1 MQKNKKQFLCAVKAY
16 SEKTGKLETQIFTFD
31 EKKNRDSFF
40 RKVSPNVVFA
50 AISDTEMA
58 AKAMGALGGAKKS
71 AKKKKSSAANG
82 KLGGRPKKAVLK

>member
-1 MQKNKKQFLCAVKAY
+1 MKRRIATASLGRSV
-16 SEKTGKLETQIFTFD
+16 
-31 EKKNRDSFF
+31 
-40 RKVSPNVVFA
+40 PNVVFA